1 MDIDVYEIDKD
12 VNEYRK
18 ILNELKIFMYKFS
31 IGNYDENEKKRKIFE
46 LGSDE
51 LVKKIVDAENN
62 NCLDIKSM
70 GKMWECKLENL
81 QKKKKGGLGSQP
93 PSGDSWATLD

>member
-1 MDIDVYEIDKD
+1 MLNKDYMGAEPNNAQEGIKMDIDVYEIDKD

-31 IGNYDENEKKRKIFE
+31 IGNYDENEKKRRIFE

-51 LVKKIVDAENN
+51 YN
-62 NCLDIKSM
+62 
-70 GKMWECKLENL
+70 
-81 QKKKKGGLGSQP
+81 
-93 PSGDSWATLD
+93 